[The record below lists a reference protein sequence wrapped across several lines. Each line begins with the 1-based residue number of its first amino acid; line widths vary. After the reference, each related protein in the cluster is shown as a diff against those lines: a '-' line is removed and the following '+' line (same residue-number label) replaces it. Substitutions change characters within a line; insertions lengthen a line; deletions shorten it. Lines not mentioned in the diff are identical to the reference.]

1 MKAERRGATRI
12 EAIRPARIHVP
23 HWPILAMRGLAILGL
38 LVSGYLTIL
47 HLRAGASGV
56 IESPF
61 CGAGATINCTS
72 VLGSAY
78 ARLFHIPIA
87 GWAAGTYA
95 LILLASFLGQ
105 SALLVLLCGWTFAF
119 SLYMASLSLFVVKA
133 ACVFCMTLYAIN
145 IGLLISAVVLARAA
159 RLFSGQQTLLT
170 ALGYAVLIA
179 GLGWWQSQ
187 SAQTVIAETAPIMA
201 PAPAAVDTEFL
212 RYYNSR
218 PLVTL
223 TGQERYTEGPPQAL
237 LTISEFV
244 DFRCPQ
250 CARARAVLKQLIQ
263 GNPNDIRVIFRH
275 YPLDSECN
283 PSITHQIHPAS
294 CAASIAAECAGEQG
308 DFWEYAD
315 LLFADQKEYTTADL
329 EGFADKLNLDRPRFQ
344 ACLAD
349 GQIKERI
356 KRDIEEADRVGVK
369 ATPTLVI
376 NGHLIEGIPAPH
388 KLASLITAEKQRL
401 GKK

>member
-1 MKAERRGATRI
+1 
-12 EAIRPARIHVP
+12 
-23 HWPILAMRGLAILGL
+23 MRGLAILGL

-244 DFRCPQ
+244 DFR
-250 CARARAVLKQLIQ
+250 
-263 GNPNDIRVIFRH
+263 
-275 YPLDSECN
+275 
-283 PSITHQIHPAS
+283 
-294 CAASIAAECAGEQG
+294 
-308 DFWEYAD
+308 
-315 LLFADQKEYTTADL
+315 
-329 EGFADKLNLDRPRFQ
+329 
-344 ACLAD
+344 
-349 GQIKERI
+349 
-356 KRDIEEADRVGVK
+356 
-369 ATPTLVI
+369 
-376 NGHLIEGIPAPH
+376 
-388 KLASLITAEKQRL
+388 
-401 GKK
+401 